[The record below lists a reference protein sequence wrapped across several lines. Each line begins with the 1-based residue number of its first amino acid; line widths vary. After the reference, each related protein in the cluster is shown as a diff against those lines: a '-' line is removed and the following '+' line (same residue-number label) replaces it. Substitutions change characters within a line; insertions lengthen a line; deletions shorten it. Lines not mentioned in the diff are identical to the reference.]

1 MKLRLIPG
9 SAALAA
15 ALVAAVIVP
24 GGLAAQGRG
33 QGAPPGQP
41 QGRGQGPA
49 PPAQPQ
55 TGQQAALI
63 DLTGY
68 WVSVVDEDWRF
79 RMMTPPKGDY
89 AQVPLN
95 AAARKI
101 ADQFDPA
108 QYGGDKYQTSGIV
121 DCRAYGAAGLMHM
134 PTRLQISWVSPDV
147 LKIETDW
154 GGKTRLLHFTPGK
167 PFGDTEQ
174 ALRNGEVGAS
184 HGPASTQGY
193 SVTAWEQAY
202 RFNATFSQRNTPR
215 RGRGLGQNR
224 AGEAAARRRQ
234 AGVAPELLPGW

>member
-1 MKLRLIPG
+1 MKLHFIFG
-9 SAALAA
+9 SAALAS
-15 ALVAAVIVP
+15 ALAIVY

-33 QGAPPGQP
+33 QGAAPPPQP
-41 QGRGQGPA
+41 QA
-49 PPAQPQ
+49 A
-55 TGQQAALI
+55 QQAALF

-101 ADQFDPA
+101 ADQFYPT

-134 PTRLQISWVSPDV
+134 PTRLQITWVSPDV

-154 GGKTRLLHFTPGK
+154 GGQTRLLHFTPGK

-174 ALRNGEVGAS
+174 APRNGEVGAS

-193 SVTAWEQAY
+193 SAAAWEQPY
-202 RFNATFSQRNTPR
+202 RFNATFFQRNTPG
-215 RGRGLGQNR
+215 RGGGLGQNR
-224 AGEAAARRRQ
+224 AGEAQ
-234 AGVAPELLPGW
+234 AGGSLGVVTTDLVPG